1 MDYLKTELVLKEIK
15 IGKVQPFYLLY
26 GEEDARIDDILG
38 ALKKYYFNDEEYIG
52 SLYKKYDLKEFS
64 LKDILLNFNS
74 PSFFEEIKLGF
85 IKNFDLVFKKRRKK
99 EKEEILKNFFNNLKN
114 NKDKTMV
121 IYLAK
126 SPQKQKEYESFFKIN
141 KLEKYIIYLYPLS
154 KTNLKTYLVEKA
166 KEEGYILTNGAL
178 ELLIFLCG
186 EDYSLIYSEF
196 NKIKLYSKEKL
207 ISEELIEKF
216 VGYSFEGKLKS
227 ILEAISYKDKER
239 FFKSLYGYL
248 GSAKREEIPYL
259 IGSLAS
265 QLLNIY
271 FKKINVYSSFKESE
285 LRDKLDALYKIDL
298 MIKKG
303 ESEPEVL
310 LLNWG
315 ERL

>member
-1 MDYLKTELVLKEIK
+1 MNYLKTELVLKEIK
-15 IGKVQPFYLLY
+15 VGNVKPFYLLY
-26 GEEDARIDDILG
+26 GEEDARIDDILCS
-38 ALKKYYFNDEEYIG
+38 LKKHYFKNEEYIG
-52 SLYKKYDLKEFS
+52 NLYRKYDLKEFS

-85 IKNFDLVFKKRRKK
+85 IKNFDLVFKKRKKK
-99 EKEEILKNFFNNLKN
+99 EKEETLTNFFENLKN

-121 IYLAK
+121 IHLAK
-126 SPQKQKEYESFFKIN
+126 SPQKEREYENFFKTN
-141 KLEKYIIYLYPLS
+141 KLEKYIVYLYPLS
-154 KTNLKTYLVEKA
+154 KTNLKTYLIEKT

-186 EDYSLIYSEF
+186 EDYSLIYSEL
-196 NKIKLYSKEKL
+196 NKIKLYLKEKL
-207 ISEELIEKF
+207 ITEELIENF

-227 ILEAISYKDKER
+227 ILEAITYKDKER

-259 IGSLAS
+259 IASLAS

-271 FKKINVYSSFKESE
+271 FKKVSGYSSFKESE
-285 LRDKLDALYKIDL
+285 LREKLESLYKIDL

-303 ESEPEVL
+303 EGEPEAL
-310 LLNWG
+310 ILNWG
-315 ERL
+315 EKI

>member
-1 MDYLKTELVLKEIK
+1 MNYLRLELVLKEIK
-15 IGKVQPFYLLY
+15 IGKVLPFYLLY
-26 GEEDARIDDILG
+26 GEEDARIEDILR

-85 IKNFDLVFKKRRKK
+85 IKNFDLAFKKRKK
-99 EKEEILKNFFNNLKN
+99 NKEETLTNFFNNLRN
-114 NKDKTMV
+114 NKNKTMV

-126 SPQKQKEYESFFKIN
+126 SPQKEREYESFFQTN
-141 KLEKYIIYLYPLS
+141 KLEKHVIYLYPLS
-154 KTNLKTYLVEKA
+154 KTNLKTYFMEKA
-166 KEEGYILTNGAL
+166 KEEGYIFTNGAL

-196 NKIKLYSKEKL
+196 NKIKLYSKEKV

-227 ILEAISYKDKER
+227 ILEAINYKDKEK

-248 GSAKREEIPYL
+248 GSAKREEISYL
-259 IGSLAS
+259 IGSLANH
-265 QLLNIY
+265 LLNIY
-271 FKKINVYSSFKESE
+271 LKKTGFYSSFKEKE
-285 LRDKLDALYKIDL
+285 LKEKLENLYKIDL
-298 MIKKG
+298 MIKRG

-315 ERL
+315 EKL

>member
-15 IGKVQPFYLLY
+15 VGNVKPFYLLY
-26 GEEDARIDDILG
+26 GEEDARIDDILRL
-38 ALKKYYFNDEEYIG
+38 LKKYYFNDEEYTG
-52 SLYKKYDLKEFS
+52 SLYRKYDLKEFS

-85 IKNFDLVFKKRRKK
+85 IKNFDLVFKKRKK
-99 EKEEILKNFFNNLKN
+99 EKEEILINFFNNLRN

-126 SPQKQKEYESFFKIN
+126 SPQKQKEYEDFFKIN
-141 KLEKYIIYLYPLS
+141 KLEKYVVYLYPLS
-154 KTNLKTYLVEKA
+154 KTNLKTYLIEKT
-166 KEEGYILTNGAL
+166 KEEGYFLTNGAL

-186 EDYSLIYSEF
+186 EDYSLIYSEL
-196 NKIKLYSKEKL
+196 NKIKLYLKEKL
-207 ISEELIEKF
+207 ITEELIENF

-227 ILEAISYKDKER
+227 ILEAITYKDREK

-248 GSAKREEIPYL
+248 GSTKREEIPYL

-271 FKKINVYSSFKESE
+271 FKKVSGYSFFKESE
-285 LRDKLDALYKIDL
+285 LREKLESLYKVDL

-303 ESEPEVL
+303 ESEPEIL
-310 LLNWG
+310 ILNWG
-315 ERL
+315 EKI

>member
-1 MDYLKTELVLKEIK
+1 MEYLKTELVLKEIK
-15 IGKVQPFYLLY
+15 VGNVKPFYLLY
-26 GEEDARIDDILG
+26 GEEDARIEDILR

-52 SLYKKYDLKEFS
+52 GLYKKYDLKEFS

-85 IKNFDLVFKKRRKK
+85 IKNFDVIFKKRKK
-99 EKEEILKNFFNNLKN
+99 NKEETLTNFFNNLRN
-114 NKDKTMV
+114 NKNKTMV

-126 SPQKQKEYESFFKIN
+126 SPQKEREYENFFKIN
-141 KLEKYIIYLYPLS
+141 KLEKYLIYLYPLS
-154 KTNLKTYLVEKA
+154 KANLKTYLLEKA
-166 KEEGYILTNGAL
+166 KEEGYIFTNGAL
-178 ELLIFLCG
+178 EIFLFLCG

-196 NKIKLYSKEKL
+196 NKIKLYSKEKV

-227 ILEAISYKDKER
+227 ILEAISNKDKEK
-239 FFKSLYGYL
+239 FFKSIYGYL
-248 GSAKREEIPYL
+248 GSAKREEISYL

-265 QLLNIY
+265 HLLNIY
-271 FKKINVYSSFKESE
+271 FKKTSGYSSFKERE
-285 LRDKLDALYKIDL
+285 LREKLEALYKIDL

-303 ESEPEVL
+303 ESEPEFL